1 MTVSTL
7 FDLTIMTVSSAFGTS
22 TTIPLGSAATVA
34 GVTYLSFSAAGATGG
49 TTVDYSILDPV
60 NGGSEIGQT
69 VYTSSNNT
77 LTSRTPTKS
86 TNGNAAITGS
96 SGALIYCSPR
106 AETLR
111 IAPTRQVLISGTA
124 YTTPANCVYIR
135 IRMIGGGGG
144 GAGSGTGSPGAGG
157 NGGNTTFNTTTTAPG
172 GSGCPA
178 GGQQFGAGGVA
189 GATVDFSIPGG
200 PGGFG
205 VSAVAMAGSGAG
217 GNGAFGGAGPG
228 APVGNGVAAQAG
240 ATNSGSG
247 GGGAGASAASLF
259 GSGGGGG
266 AGAYSELTIISPAA
280 SYGYAI
286 GAAGSAGAAGT
297 GGAAGATGAAGIIIV
312 DEYYN

>member
-1 MTVSTL
+1 MAVSAYADICR
-7 FDLTIMTVSSAFGTS
+7 FN
-22 TTIPLGSAATVA
+22 AT
-34 GVTYLSFSAAGATGG
+34 TGG
-49 TTVDYSILDPV
+49 TTDWTYSSAVTGYQSP
-60 NGGSEIGQT
+60 
-69 VYTSSNNT
+69 TSAGVVTATQYSYRAE
-77 LTSRTPTKS
+77 SIVS
-86 TNGNAAITGS
+86 GAITDWENGFGICTITAGVPTFARTTIIASSTGS
-96 SGALIYCSPR
+96 KVNFAVAPQVALVALKEDLR
-106 AETLR
+106 A
-111 IAPTRQVLISGTA
+111 APTRQVLTSGTT
-124 YTTPANCVYIR
+124 YTTPPNCLYIR
-135 IRMIGGGGG
+135 VRMIGAGGG
-144 GAGSGTGSPGAGG
+144 GAGSGTGTPGSGG

-266 AGAYSELTIISPAA
+266 AGAYSEKTIASPAS
-280 SYGYAI
+280 SYSYAI
-286 GAAGSAGAAGT
+286 GGAGSAGTAGT
-297 GGAAGATGAAGIIIV
+297 GGAAGAAGAAGIIVV
-312 DEYYN
+312 DEFYN